1 MMASKIGNQ
10 YNYASSES
18 GEAGRFTGEYPHG
31 YYYDLTRQDNKYKFD
46 DFGNIGEPT
55 NLDVVVNSRIADGLD
70 TLDVISKNKEKFLTK
85 GYQHYNCYFFYGN
98 IIRLMGQPIPLY
110 TVKENTPPNQN

>member
-10 YNYASSES
+10 YNYASSENS
-18 GEAGRFTGEYPHG
+18 EAGRFTGEYPHG

-70 TLDVISKNKEKFLTK
+70 TLDVIGKNKEKFLTK

-110 TVKENTPPNQN
+110 TVKENT